1 FLGLILHERL
11 NDRDQGLAAFRQ
23 AVRVGPHYAW
33 AHMNL
38 GLALLAGA
46 GKADEA
52 AAALEEA
59 VRLNPNYALGYI
71 RLGWARTRQGDKA
84 GAVEAFRKA
93 AARCQQILKAN
104 PHSAP
109 AYWQL
114 GLARTSLGDSDG
126 ALQAY
131 RDAVRLDPNNP
142 VFHTDLAM
150 FLGNTGRPEEALP
163 EFTRALE
170 LNRASADAHMGLS
183 NCQNGLGLLDEAI
196 VSARKAIDL

>member
-1 FLGLILHERL
+1 
-11 NDRDQGLAAFRQ
+11 
-23 AVRVGPHYAW
+23 
-33 AHMNL
+33 
-38 GLALLAGA
+38 
-46 GKADEA
+46 
-52 AAALEEA
+52 
-59 VRLNPNYALGYI
+59 
-71 RLGWARTRQGDKA
+71 
-84 GAVEAFRKA
+84 
-93 AARCQQILKAN
+93 
-104 PHSAP
+104 
-109 AYWQL
+109 
-114 GLARTSLGDSDG
+114 

-196 VSARKAIDL
+196 VSARKAIDLGHPGLSRAYKNLAHHLLERGKPPQEARQAIDEALRLNSENDVAVLTLAEVLRAQGKFGESLEAYRRGHDLHA